1 MKRLLLLIAS
11 VALAATTVV
20 AASDPQNP
28 CARKAQNPC
37 NPCARKAQNPCNPCA
52 RKKGQNPCNPCA
64 KKKGQNPCNPCA
76 KKKALNPCSAKFN
89 TSGKEQTIAGFIG
102 DSQCGLAHSMNMGDD
117 KECALKCVDGGGHFI
132 LADRDKKV
140 VYLLD
145 KEAQMKV
152 REFAGQKVKV
162 TGHVNAKEKTIHMT
176 KIEPAS

>member
-1 MKRLLLLIAS
+1 MNKLLLLIAS

-20 AASDPQNP
+20 AASGPQNP
-28 CARKAQNPC
+28 CAKKA
-37 NPCARKAQNPCNPCA
+37 K
-52 RKKGQNPCNPCA
+52 NPCNPCA

-76 KKKALNPCSAKFN
+76 KKAMNPCTAKFN
-89 TSGKEQTIAGFIG
+89 TSGKERTVVGFIG
-102 DSQCGLAHSMNMGDD
+102 DSQCGLAHPMNMGDG
-117 KECALKCVDGGGHFI
+117 KECTLKCVDGGGHFI
-132 LADRDKKV
+132 LADRDKKA

-145 KEAQMKV
+145 KKAQMKV

>member
-11 VALAATTVV
+11 VALAATTVI

-28 CARKAQNPC
+28 CAKKAQNPC
-37 NPCARKAQNPCNPCA
+37 NPCAK
-52 RKKGQNPCNPCA
+52 KKGQNPCNPCA

-76 KKKALNPCSAKFN
+76 KKKALNPCTAKFN
-89 TSGKEQTIAGFIG
+89 TSGKETTVVGFIG
-102 DSQCGLAHSMNMGDD
+102 DSQCGLAHPMNMGDG
-117 KECALKCVDGGGHFI
+117 KECTLKCVDGGGHFI

-145 KEAQMKV
+145 KEAQTKA

-162 TGHVNAKEKTIHMT
+162 TGHVNAKGKTIHMT